1 MHEKGCMSL
10 AREAGVEFQDAS
22 HWRDGSSG
30 AGQAGKT
37 PEVNH
42 LYVQIIS
49 VKIPDKLFM
58 VN

>member
-1 MHEKGCMSL
+1 MSL

-37 PEVNH
+37 PEVNN